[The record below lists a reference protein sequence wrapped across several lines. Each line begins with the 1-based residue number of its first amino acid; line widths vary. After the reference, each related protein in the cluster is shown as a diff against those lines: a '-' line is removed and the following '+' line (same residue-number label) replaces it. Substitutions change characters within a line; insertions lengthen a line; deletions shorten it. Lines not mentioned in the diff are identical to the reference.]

1 MNGNG
6 IVVDEDLWTAVDV
19 ARFLR
24 VSRSWVYQRAQAG
37 LLPSVKLGGALRFE
51 PAVIR
56 AYVASG
62 RGPLPPPAR

>member
-1 MNGNG
+1 MPGSDLA
-6 IVVDEDLWTAVDV
+6 VEDGLWTAVDV

-51 PAVIR
+51 PAAIR

-62 RGPLPPPAR
+62 RGPDVPPAR